1 MRLVGLYFA
10 ILKKYFQIF
19 DGVIGGACGA
29 KGANGA
35 SYGNTAGIKAAGKN
49 LTKQV
54 FKNGRNASKAAIY
67 YAKTAHRAGG
77 DFVMKELTKS
87 LSINGGGNAII
98 TIKEKIMQKRYG

>member
-10 ILKKYFQIF
+10 ILKKDFQIF
-19 DGVIGGACGA
+19 DGVVGGARGAIGG
-29 KGANGA
+29 NGA

-49 LTKQV
+49 LAKQV

-87 LSINGGGNAII
+87 LSISGGGSVIMVV
-98 TIKEKIMQKRYG
+98 KERIMQKRYG